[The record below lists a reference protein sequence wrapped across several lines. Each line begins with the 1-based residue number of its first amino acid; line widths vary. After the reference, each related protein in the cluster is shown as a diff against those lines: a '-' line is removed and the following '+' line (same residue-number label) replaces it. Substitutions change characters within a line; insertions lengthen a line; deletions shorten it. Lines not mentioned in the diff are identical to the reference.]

1 MIANIYQPKVWRSA
15 PTPLHLSWHCW
26 LELRWTSCH
35 LNLLAK
41 QLQFT
46 TSVAA
51 EVYAIPAD
59 NVVTVDVVNN
69 DVGKIVAVEY
79 DILPPELAGKTAAV
93 DDIADKL
100 YDIPA
105 DDVVTVESSA
115 VDAEVDTAVDAEV
128 DAAVDAEV
136 DAAVDAEVDAAVDTA
151 VDAAVSAVLAAVSSM
166 SACPR
171 VYMPYK
177 ELQVKHQKSSILPCN
192 KSSEIDAMV
201 ASNSFKSSA
210 INVIS

>member
-15 PTPLHLSWHCW
+15 PTRLQLSWHCW
-26 LELRWTSCH
+26 LELQWTSYH

-41 QLQFT
+41 QQQFT

-59 NVVTVDVVNN
+59 NVVTVDVLYN
-69 DVGKIVAVEY
+69 DVGKLIVTVEY

-100 YDIPA
+100 YDIPG
-105 DDVVTVESSA
+105 DDVVTVES
-115 VDAEVDTAVDAEV
+115 
-128 DAAVDAEV
+128 AAVDAEV
-136 DAAVDAEVDAAVDTA
+136 DASVDASVDAAVDTA
-151 VDAAVSAVLAAVSSM
+151 VDTAVSAVLAAVSSM

-177 ELQVKHQKSSILPCN
+177 ALQVKHHKSSILPCN

>member
-15 PTPLHLSWHCW
+15 PTRLQLSWHCW
-26 LELRWTSCH
+26 LELRWTSYH

-41 QLQFT
+41 QQQFT

-59 NVVTVDVVNN
+59 NVVTVDVLYN
-69 DVGKIVAVEY
+69 DVGKLIVAVEY

-100 YDIPA
+100 YDIPG
-105 DDVVTVESSA
+105 DDVVTVES
-115 VDAEVDTAVDAEV
+115 
-128 DAAVDAEV
+128 AAVDAEV
-136 DAAVDAEVDAAVDTA
+136 DASVDASVDAAVDTA

-177 ELQVKHQKSSILPCN
+177 ALQVKHDKSSILPCN

>member
-15 PTPLHLSWHCW
+15 PTRLQLSWHCW
-26 LELRWTSCH
+26 LELRWTSYH

-41 QLQFT
+41 QQQFT

-59 NVVTVDVVNN
+59 NVVTVDVLYN
-69 DVGKIVAVEY
+69 DVGKLIVAVEY

-100 YDIPA
+100 YDIPG
-105 DDVVTVESSA
+105 DDVVTVES
-115 VDAEVDTAVDAEV
+115 
-128 DAAVDAEV
+128 AAVDASV
-136 DAAVDAEVDAAVDTA
+136 DASVDAAVDTA

-177 ELQVKHQKSSILPCN
+177 ALQVKHDKSSILPCN

>member
-1 MIANIYQPKVWRSA
+1 M
-15 PTPLHLSWHCW
+15 
-26 LELRWTSCH
+26 
-35 LNLLAK
+35 
-41 QLQFT
+41 
-46 TSVAA
+46 
-51 EVYAIPAD
+51 
-59 NVVTVDVVNN
+59 
-69 DVGKIVAVEY
+69 EY

-100 YDIPA
+100 YDIPG
-105 DDVVTVESSA
+105 DDVATVES
-115 VDAEVDTAVDAEV
+115 
-128 DAAVDAEV
+128 AAVDAEV
-136 DAAVDAEVDAAVDTA
+136 DASVDASVDAAVDTA

-177 ELQVKHQKSSILPCN
+177 ALQVKHHKSSILPCN

>member
-1 MIANIYQPKVWRSA
+1 MWRSV
-15 PTPLHLSWHCW
+15 PTRLQLSWHCW
-26 LELRWTSCH
+26 LELRWTSYH

-41 QLQFT
+41 QQQFT

-59 NVVTVDVVNN
+59 NVVTIDIVNN

-100 YDIPA
+100 YEIPA
-105 DDVVTVESSA
+105 DDVVTVESA
-115 VDAEVDTAVDAEV
+115 AV

-136 DAAVDAEVDAAVDTA
+136 DASVDAEVDAAVDTA

-177 ELQVKHQKSSILPCN
+177 ALQVKHQKSSILPCN

>member
-15 PTPLHLSWHCW
+15 PTRLQLSWHCW
-26 LELRWTSCH
+26 LELRWTSYH

-41 QLQFT
+41 QQQFT

-105 DDVVTVESSA
+105 DDVVTVESA
-115 VDAEVDTAVDAEV
+115 AV

-136 DAAVDAEVDAAVDTA
+136 DASVDAEVDAAVDTA

-177 ELQVKHQKSSILPCN
+177 ALQVKHQKSSILPCN